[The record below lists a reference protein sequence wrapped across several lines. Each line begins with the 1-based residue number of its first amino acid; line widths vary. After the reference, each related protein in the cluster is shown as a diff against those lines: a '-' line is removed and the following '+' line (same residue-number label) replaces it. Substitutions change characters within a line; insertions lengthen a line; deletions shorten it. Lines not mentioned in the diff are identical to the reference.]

1 VPFPPRTTRSTLVS
15 FCNGIF
21 FPARALICQL
31 KVDKLQVHSDEVPP
45 ALKEG
50 ASEMFSIV
58 KGQIGNFIQ
67 SSTELMRAL
76 DEVGKLHPFIMSMW
90 NNQLSRQRCLT

>member
-1 VPFPPRTTRSTLVS
+1 MPFPPRTTRSTLVS

-21 FPARALICQL
+21 FPAHALICQL
-31 KVDKLQVHSDEVPP
+31 EVDKLQVHSDELLV
-45 ALKEG
+45 LKEG
-50 ASEMFSIV
+50 ASEIFSII

-67 SSTELMRAL
+67 SSTGLMRAL